1 MSHNWGRNISSKTIY
16 SPTYQ
21 VPYERLLQGD
31 HVSECEIK
39 RTTHATQICWH
50 PSKKILAVGWATGE
64 ISIWNQT
71 DRDLSDVFPLHK
83 SEITILRFSSNGS
96 RLLTGDTVRNRCSHH
111 HHSTFACLFSKYP
124 DDFAFQ
130 SGLLVMWKLDQKG
143 RVSQSPV
150 CQHHCGDQI
159 LECVLR
165 PPPPVD
171 PAQYVSEKCVYI
183 VYSFIQ
189 YGHYSLQW
197 HRRFGSCSSEW
208 RRKRPRHV

>member
-1 MSHNWGRNISSKTIY
+1 M
-16 SPTYQ
+16 
-21 VPYERLLQGD
+21 
-31 HVSECEIK
+31 
-39 RTTHATQICWH
+39 
-50 PSKKILAVGWATGE
+50 GWATGE

-96 RLLTGDTVRNRCSHH
+96 RLLTGDTVRNRYSHH

-171 PAQYVSEKCVYI
+171 PAQYVCENASTLYI
-183 VYSFIQ
+183 HSFNMVITRCSDIAALARAAVSGDESALDMFNWKQ
-189 YGHYSLQW
+189 KGKTNLKLSGMLGHNEAMTFYIGTQNGKS
-197 HRRFGSCSSEW
+197 
-208 RRKRPRHV
+208 